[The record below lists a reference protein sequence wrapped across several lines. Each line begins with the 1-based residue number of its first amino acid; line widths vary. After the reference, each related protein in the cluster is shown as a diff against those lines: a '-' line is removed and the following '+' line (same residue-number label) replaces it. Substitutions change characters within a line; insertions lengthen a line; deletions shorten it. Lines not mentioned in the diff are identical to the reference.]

1 MSNRSRPVQHK
12 RSRVTIASRGG
23 VKVTTFKNGRTRT
36 TMQRKSALHLDERTK
51 QVPRES
57 TTEVM
62 DVSEGFQ
69 ADNERVPE
77 EPEVIDTSRRPRRTR
92 VRVHFKPEVC

>member
-1 MSNRSRPVQHK
+1 
-12 RSRVTIASRGG
+12 
-23 VKVTTFKNGRTRT
+23 
-36 TMQRKSALHLDERTK
+36 MQRKSALHLDERTK
-51 QVPRES
+51 QVAIES